1 MGYHMRWG
9 MMSWEMW
16 CGMDKWSMMMS
27 GSMKNHKSEKSFFQK
42 WFDSDDTTTSTGT
55 VSTGSTK

>member
-1 MGYHMRWG
+1 
-9 MMSWEMW
+9 
-16 CGMDKWSMMMS
+16 MMMS